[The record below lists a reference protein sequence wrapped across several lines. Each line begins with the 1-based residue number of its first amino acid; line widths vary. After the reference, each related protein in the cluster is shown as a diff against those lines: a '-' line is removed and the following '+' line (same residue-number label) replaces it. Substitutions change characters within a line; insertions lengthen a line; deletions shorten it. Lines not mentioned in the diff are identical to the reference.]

1 MPLGPAE
8 GEYVIK
14 LRVTPYASA
23 TWLWDGRRYVT
34 DDRASEITPYEHPM
48 VEQAAVTDGARTL
61 LVVRER
67 VTGRDTVEPGLPRN
81 VTPEEFEKARALVGQ
96 WPTDYVL
103 VETAPGVPCR
113 VTAGPGGIAPLYVAS
128 DAISLYGSWDMAD
141 LAEHA
146 EGLSPRE
153 VARLLIYRP
162 RYSTETAF
170 RGIHRV
176 TERTTAVYGG
186 HLHLHYPE
194 PVLHSG
200 PRELAPDADV
210 LGAFVE
216 AMDDALDLRPIESV
230 ETVLHL
236 TGGFDSGTVGTRL
249 AERHPEK
256 FPTAALLIAGP
267 GRDSQLRRRSE
278 MIKSLPFA
286 EPDYLVD
293 AMECPP
299 LSSACSRVRGKMI
312 SPYEEPLH
320 RPFTRL
326 TEILAKEG
334 TRVVVTGLG
343 GDEMVA
349 LSQAEY
355 PHKSMGEISD
365 ALPWVSARARAA
377 LEYADDGIAPPAA
390 TNSMT
395 LLSLETTAPVL
406 MRAGIWPVHPF
417 ADPGMVQLG
426 ECLPMHWRE
435 LKQLQRRRLAS
446 LGLSPDVTE
455 SRERESFAEVVQ
467 HTLTT
472 IARPMF
478 ARMLKD
484 GSPLFEEKL
493 VDPDGLRT
501 AVRRLADGPYR
512 EDGDAQ
518 LLEVLD
524 LHFAARAFL

>member
-1 MPLGPAE
+1 M
-8 GEYVIK
+8 IK
-14 LRVTPYASA
+14 LRLTPYASTVWA
-23 TWLWDGRRYVT
+23 WNGRRYVT
-34 DDRASEITPYEHPM
+34 ADGTSEIAPYDHPLVEH
-48 VEQAAVTDGARTL
+48 VAVTDGSRTL

-67 VTGRDTVEPGLPRN
+67 VAGREAPDPAPRD
-81 VTPEEFEKARALVGQ
+81 VTPGEFEEARTLAEQ

-103 VETAPGVPCR
+103 VETAPGDPCR
-113 VTAGPGGIAPLYVAS
+113 VVAGPGGVAPLYVAH
-128 DAISLYGSWDMAD
+128 DRTSLYGSWDMAD
-141 LAEHA
+141 LAGHA
-146 EGLSPRE
+146 DGLSSRE

-162 RYSTETAF
+162 RYSTETVF

-176 TERTTAVYGG
+176 TERATAIYGG
-186 HLHLHYPE
+186 HLYLHYPE

-216 AMDDALDLRPIESV
+216 AMDDTLGLRPIDRV

-249 AERHPEK
+249 AERYPGR

-267 GRDSQLRRRSE
+267 GRAHQIRRRSE
-278 MIKSLPFA
+278 IIKALPFA
-286 EPDYLVD
+286 ESDHLID
-293 AMECPP
+293 ALEHAP
-299 LSSACSRVRGKMI
+299 LSPGCARVKGEKI

-320 RPFTRL
+320 RPFTKL
-326 TEILAKEG
+326 TEVLADRG
-334 TRVVVTGLG
+334 ARVVVTGLG

-365 ALPWVSARARAA
+365 GLPWIGDRARAA
-377 LEYADDGIAPPAA
+377 LEFADDGIAPPAA
-390 TNSMT
+390 VNSMT

-417 ADPGMVQLG
+417 ANPGMVQLG
-426 ECLPMHWRE
+426 EWLPMHWRE
-435 LKQLQRRRLAS
+435 LKQLQRRRLVS

-467 HTLTT
+467 HSLTT
-472 IARPMF
+472 IARPLF
-478 ARMLKD
+478 AKMLHD
-484 GSPLFEEKL
+484 GSPLFDERL
-493 VDPDGLRT
+493 VDPDGLRM
-501 AVRRLADGPYR
+501 AVRRLAEGPYR

-524 LHFAARAFL
+524 LHFAAQSFL

>member
-1 MPLGPAE
+1 M
-8 GEYVIK
+8 
-14 LRVTPYASA
+14 
-23 TWLWDGRRYVT
+23 
-34 DDRASEITPYEHPM
+34 
-48 VEQAAVTDGARTL
+48 
-61 LVVRER
+61 
-67 VTGRDTVEPGLPRN
+67 
-81 VTPEEFEKARALVGQ
+81 
-96 WPTDYVL
+96 
-103 VETAPGVPCR
+103 ETAPGDPCR
-113 VTAGPGGIAPLYVAS
+113 VTAGPGGITPLYVAH
-128 DAISLYGSWDMAD
+128 DRASLHGSWDMAD
-141 LAEHA
+141 LAEHTA
-146 EGLSPRE
+146 GLSPRE

-162 RYSTETAF
+162 RYSTETVF

-176 TERTTAVYGG
+176 TERTTAIYGG
-186 HLHLHYPE
+186 HLHLHHPE

-210 LGAFVE
+210 LGTFVE
-216 AMDDALDLRPIESV
+216 AMDDALDLRPIDRV

-249 AERHPEK
+249 AERYPGR

-267 GRDSQLRRRSE
+267 GRAHQIRRRSE
-278 MIKSLPFA
+278 IIRALPFA
-286 EPDYLVD
+286 EPDHLID
-293 AMECPP
+293 ALEYAP
-299 LSSACSRVRGKMI
+299 LSPECARVTGEKI

-320 RPFTRL
+320 RPFAKL
-326 TEILAKEG
+326 TEVLVDHGA
-334 TRVVVTGLG
+334 RAVVTGLG

-349 LSQAEY
+349 LSQTEY
-355 PHKSMGEISD
+355 PHRSMGEISD
-365 ALPWVSARARAA
+365 ALPWIGDRARAA
-377 LEYADDGIAPPAA
+377 LEFADDGIAPPAA
-390 TNSMT
+390 VNSMT

-426 ECLPMHWRE
+426 EWLPMHWRE

-472 IARPMF
+472 IARPLF
-478 ARMLKD
+478 AKMLHD
-484 GSPLFEEKL
+484 GSPLFDEKL
-493 VDPDGLRT
+493 VDPDGLGM
-501 AVRRLADGPYR
+501 AVRRLSEKPYR

-524 LHFAARAFL
+524 LHFAAQSFL

>member
-1 MPLGPAE
+1 MLQ
-8 GEYVIK
+8 
-14 LRVTPYASA
+14 LRVTPYAST
-23 TWLWDGRRYVT
+23 TWTWDSNRYVT
-34 DDRASEITPYEHPM
+34 ADRTSEITPYEHPM
-48 VEQAAVTDGARTL
+48 VEQVAVTDGTRTL
-61 LVVRER
+61 IVVRER
-67 VTGRDTVEPGLPRN
+67 VTGRDAAVPGLPRS
-81 VTPEEFEKARALVGQ
+81 VSPGEFDKARALAEQ
-96 WPTDYVL
+96 WPADYML
-103 VETAPGVPCR
+103 VETAPDVPCR
-113 VTAGPGGIAPLYVAS
+113 VTAGPGGIAPLYVAH
-128 DAISLYGSWDMAD
+128 DTTSLYGSWDMAD
-141 LAEHA
+141 LARHA
-146 EGLSPRE
+146 AGLSPRE

-162 RYSTETAF
+162 RYSTETVF

-176 TERTTAVYGG
+176 TERTTAIYGG

-194 PVLHSG
+194 PALHSG

-210 LGAFVE
+210 LGAFVD
-216 AMDDALDLRPIESV
+216 AMDDALDLRPLDSV
-230 ETVLHL
+230 NTVLHL

-249 AERHPEK
+249 AERYPDR
-256 FPTAALLIAGP
+256 FSTSALLIAGP
-267 GRDSQLRRRSE
+267 GRPHQIRRRSE
-278 MIKSLPFA
+278 IIKALPFA
-286 EPDYLVD
+286 EPDHLID
-293 AMECPP
+293 TMEHPP
-299 LSSACSRVRGKMI
+299 LSPECARVRGEMI

-326 TEILAKEG
+326 TEVLAEHG
-334 TRVVVTGLG
+334 ARVVATGLG

-355 PHKSMGEISD
+355 PHKPMGEISD
-365 ALPWVSARARAA
+365 ALPWIGKRARGA
-377 LEYADDGIAPPAA
+377 LEFAEDGIAPPAA
-390 TNSMT
+390 INSMT

-426 ECLPMHWRE
+426 EWLPMHWRE
-435 LKQLQRRRLAS
+435 LKQLQRRRLAA

-472 IARPMF
+472 IARPLF

-493 VDPDGLRT
+493 VDPDGLRL
-501 AVRRLADGPYR
+501 AVRRLAESPYR

-524 LHFAARAFL
+524 LHFAAQAFL

>member
-1 MPLGPAE
+1 M
-8 GEYVIK
+8 IK
-14 LRVTPYASA
+14 LCVTPYSNV
-23 TWLWDGRRYVT
+23 TWTWDGRRYVT
-34 DDRASEITPYEHPM
+34 ADRTSEITPYEHPM
-48 VEQAAVTDGARTL
+48 VEQAAVTDGTRTL
-61 LVVRER
+61 IVVRER
-67 VTGRDTVEPGLPRN
+67 VVGRDAAEPSLPRS
-81 VTPEEFEKARALVGQ
+81 VSPGEFDKSRALVEQ

-103 VETAPGVPCR
+103 VETAPDVPCR

-128 DAISLYGSWDMAD
+128 DATTLYGSWDMAD
-141 LAEHA
+141 LARHA
-146 EGLSPRE
+146 KGLSPRE

-162 RYSTETAF
+162 RYSTETVF

-186 HLHLHYPE
+186 HLHLRYPE
-194 PVLHSG
+194 PALHSG

-216 AMDDALDLRPIESV
+216 AMDNALDLRPIDSV
-230 ETVLHL
+230 GTVLHL

-249 AERHPEK
+249 AERYPNR

-267 GRDSQLRRRSE
+267 GRDSQIRRRSE
-278 MIKSLPFA
+278 MVKALPFA

-293 AMECPP
+293 AMEHPP
-299 LSSACSRVRGKMI
+299 LSPACARVRGKMI

-320 RPFTRL
+320 LPFTRL
-326 TEILAKEG
+326 TEVLAEEG
-334 TRVVVTGLG
+334 AKVVVTGLG

-365 ALPWVSARARAA
+365 ALPWISERARSA

-390 TNSMT
+390 INSMT

-406 MRAGIWPVHPF
+406 MRSGIWPVHPF

-426 ECLPMHWRE
+426 EWLPMDWRE
-435 LKQLQRRRLAS
+435 LKQLQRRRLAA

-467 HTLTT
+467 HSLTT

-484 GSPLFEEKL
+484 GSPLFDERL
-493 VDPDGLRT
+493 VDPDGLRK
-501 AVRRLADGPYR
+501 AVRRLTEGPYR

-524 LHFAARAFL
+524 LHLAATAFL

>member
-1 MPLGPAE
+1 M
-8 GEYVIK
+8 IK
-14 LRVTPYASA
+14 LRLTPYASTDW
-23 TWLWDGRRYVT
+23 TWAGHRYVT
-34 DDRASEITPYEHPM
+34 ADGASEIAPYDHPLVEH
-48 VEQAAVTDGARTL
+48 VAVTDGTRTL

-67 VTGRDTVEPGLPRN
+67 VAGRNAHDPALRRVPPG
-81 VTPEEFEKARALVGQ
+81 EFEEARTLAGQ
-96 WPTDYVL
+96 WPTDYAS
-103 VETAPGVPCR
+103 VETAPGDPCR
-113 VTAGPGGIAPLYVAS
+113 VTAGPGGVAPLYVAH
-128 DAISLYGSWDMAD
+128 DRTSLHGSWDMAD

-146 EGLSPRE
+146 AGLSSRE

-162 RYSTETAF
+162 RYSTETVF

-176 TERTTAVYGG
+176 TERATAIYGG

-216 AMDDALDLRPIESV
+216 AMDDALDLRPIDRV

-249 AERHPEK
+249 AERHPGR

-267 GRDSQLRRRSE
+267 GRAHQIRRRSE
-278 MIKSLPFA
+278 ILRALPFA
-286 EPDYLVD
+286 QPDLLVD
-293 AMECPP
+293 ALEHAP
-299 LSSACSRVRGKMI
+299 LSRECARIRGKRI

-320 RPFTRL
+320 RPFTVL
-326 TEILAKEG
+326 TENLANHG
-334 TRVVVTGLG
+334 ARVVVTGLG

-349 LSQAEY
+349 LSQAEH
-355 PHKSMGEISD
+355 PHKSMGEVSD
-365 ALPWVSARARAA
+365 ALPWIGDRSRAA
-377 LEYADDGIAPPAA
+377 LEFADDGVAPPAA
-390 TNSMT
+390 VNSMT

-426 ECLPMHWRE
+426 EWLPMHWRE
-435 LKQLQRRRLAS
+435 LKQLQRRRLAA
-446 LGLSPDVTE
+446 LGLSADVTE

-472 IARPMF
+472 IARPLF
-478 ARMLKD
+478 TEMLQD
-484 GSPLFEEKL
+484 GSPLFDEKL
-493 VDPDGLRT
+493 VDPDGLRS
-501 AVRRLADGPYR
+501 ALRRLDEGPYR

-524 LHFAARAFL
+524 LHLAARSFL

>member
-1 MPLGPAE
+1 
-8 GEYVIK
+8 VITFR
-14 LRVTPYASA
+14 LTPYAS
-23 TWLWDGRRYVT
+23 TVWMWNGHRYVT
-34 DDRASEITPYEHPM
+34 ADRTSEILPFDHPLVEH
-48 VEQAAVTDGARTL
+48 VAVTDGARAL

-67 VTGRDTVEPGLPRN
+67 VSGREAHDPVPRN
-81 VTPEEFEKARALVGQ
+81 VTSGEFDEARALAEQ

-103 VETAPGVPCR
+103 VETSPGDPCR
-113 VTAGPGGIAPLYVAS
+113 VTAGPGGVAPLYVAHDGS
-128 DAISLYGSWDMAD
+128 RLHGSWDMAD
-141 LAEHA
+141 LAA
-146 EGLSPRE
+146 YAVGLSSRE

-162 RYSTETAF
+162 RYSTETVF

-176 TERTTAVYGG
+176 TERATAIYGG

-194 PVLHSG
+194 PILHSG

-216 AMDDALDLRPIESV
+216 AMDDALDLRPIDRTA
-230 ETVLHL
+230 TVLHL

-249 AERHPEK
+249 AERYPGR
-256 FPTAALLIAGP
+256 FPTAALQIAGP
-267 GRDSQLRRRSE
+267 GRTHQIRRRSE
-278 MIKSLPFA
+278 ILATLPFA
-286 EPDYLVD
+286 EPDHLVD
-293 AMECPP
+293 ALEYAP
-299 LSSACSRVRGKMI
+299 LSRECARVRGERI

-320 RPFTRL
+320 RPFTVL
-326 TEILAKEG
+326 TEDLANQG
-334 TRVVVTGLG
+334 ARVVVTGLG

-355 PHKSMGEISD
+355 AHKSMGEISD
-365 ALPWVSARARAA
+365 GLPWIGDRARAA
-377 LEYADDGIAPPAA
+377 LEFADDGIAPPAA
-390 TNSMT
+390 VNSMT

-426 ECLPMHWRE
+426 EWLPMHWRE
-435 LKQLQRRRLAS
+435 LKQLQRRRLAA
-446 LGLSPDVTE
+446 LGLSTDVTE

-472 IARPMF
+472 IARPLL
-478 ARMLKD
+478 AEMLHD
-484 GSPLFEEKL
+484 GSPLFDEKL
-493 VDPDGLRT
+493 VDPDGLRV
-501 AVRRLADGPYR
+501 AVRRLAEGPYR

-524 LHFAARAFL
+524 LHFAARSFL

>member
-1 MPLGPAE
+1 M
-8 GEYVIK
+8 
-14 LRVTPYASA
+14 
-23 TWLWDGRRYVT
+23 
-34 DDRASEITPYEHPM
+34 SEITPFEHPM
-48 VEQAAVTDGARTL
+48 VEQVAVTDGTRTL

-67 VTGRDTVEPGLPRN
+67 VADRASAEPSLPHQVSSGELDR
-81 VTPEEFEKARALVGQ
+81 ARALVEQ
-96 WPTDYVL
+96 WPADYVL
-103 VETAPGVPCR
+103 VETASGVPCR
-113 VTAGPGGIAPLYVAS
+113 VTAGPGGIAPLYVAH
-128 DAISLYGSWDMAD
+128 DTKSLHGSWDMAD
-141 LAEHA
+141 LARHA
-146 EGLSPRE
+146 GGLSPRE

-162 RYSTETAF
+162 RYSAETVF

-176 TERTTAVYGG
+176 TERATAIYGG
-186 HLHLHYPE
+186 HLYLRYPE

-216 AMDDALDLRPIESV
+216 AMDDALDVRPLDST

-249 AERHPEK
+249 AERHPGQ
-256 FPTAALLIAGP
+256 FSTAALLIAGP
-267 GRDSQLRRRSE
+267 GREHQIRRRAE
-278 MIKSLPFA
+278 IIKALPFA
-286 EPDYLVD
+286 GPDHLID
-293 AMECPP
+293 AMEHPP
-299 LSSACSRVRGKMI
+299 LSPECARVRGEMI

-326 TEILAKEG
+326 TEALANHG
-334 TRVVVTGLG
+334 ARVVVTGLG

-365 ALPWVSARARAA
+365 ALPWIGDQARSA
-377 LEYADDGIAPPAA
+377 LEFADEGIAPPAA
-390 TNSMT
+390 VNSMT

-426 ECLPMHWRE
+426 EWLPMHWRE
-435 LKQLQRRRLAS
+435 LKQLQRRRLAA

-467 HTLTT
+467 HSLTT
-472 IARPMF
+472 IARPLF
-478 ARMLKD
+478 ARMLHD
-484 GSPLFEEKL
+484 SSPLFDEQL
-493 VDPDGLRT
+493 VDPDGLRK
-501 AVRRLADGPYR
+501 AVRRLAEEPYR

-524 LHFAARAFL
+524 LHFAATAFL

>member
-1 MPLGPAE
+1 M
-8 GEYVIK
+8 IK
-14 LRVTPYASA
+14 LRLTPYAST
-23 TWLWDGRRYVT
+23 TWTWDGRRFVT
-34 DDRASEITPYEHPM
+34 ADHRSEIEPFEHPM
-48 VEQAAVTDGARTL
+48 VEQTAVSDGTRTL
-61 LVVRER
+61 MVVRER
-67 VTGRDTVEPGLPRN
+67 VAGRPLAQPGPVD
-81 VTPEEFEKARALVGQ
+81 VTPGDFDKAAELARQ

-103 VETAPGVPCR
+103 VETAPGFPCR
-113 VTAGPGGIAPLYVAS
+113 VTAGPGGIAPLYVACDTS
-128 DAISLYGSWDMAD
+128 SLYGSWDMAD

-146 EGLSPRE
+146 ADLSPRE

-162 RYSTETAF
+162 RYSTETVF

-176 TERTTAVYGG
+176 TERTTAIYGG

-200 PRELAPDADV
+200 PRELAQDADV
-210 LGAFVE
+210 LAAFVA
-216 AMDDALDLRPIESV
+216 AMDDALDLRPLDEGG
-230 ETVLHL
+230 TVLHL

-249 AERHPEK
+249 AERYPGR

-267 GRDSQLRRRSE
+267 GRVHQIRRRTE
-278 MIKSLPFA
+278 ILKTLPFA
-286 EPDYLVD
+286 EPDHLVD
-293 AMECPP
+293 AMEHAP
-299 LSSACSRVRGKMI
+299 LNPECGRVRGARI

-326 TEILAKEG
+326 TETLTETLAEHG
-334 TRVVVTGLG
+334 ARVVVTGLG

-349 LSQAEY
+349 LSQDEY

-365 ALPWVSARARAA
+365 ALPWIGPRARAA
-377 LEYADDGIAPPAA
+377 LEYADDSIAPPAA
-390 TNSMT
+390 INSMT

-426 ECLPMHWRE
+426 EWLPMHWRE
-435 LKQLQRRRLAS
+435 LKQLQRRRLAA

-472 IARPMF
+472 HARPLF
-478 ARMLKD
+478 ARMLHD
-484 GSPLFEEKL
+484 GSPLFEEQV
-493 VDPDGLRT
+493 VDPDGLRQ
-501 AVRRLADGPYR
+501 AVRRLSEGPYR

-524 LHFAARAFL
+524 LHFAAQAFL